1 MLGSGDQSPSSMPPS
16 HLTLPVLP
24 VFASVSVATLRM
36 TQLTSHQSS
45 DHRLSVDISPDRNVT
60 LQKITLSWS
69 LRKICWLKKVFRLK
83 ELNKKIFFLKEELKR
98 KQIIIYYGGKRFK
111 NLSIKISIQFFFCF
125 YHGGHCLLQSDVLCR
140 SFGFWIIYSNSLDIL
155 ACHNGTWR
163 NNDWPWPLPLLCP
176 AWG

>member
-1 MLGSGDQSPSSMPPS
+1 MLDSGDQSPSSMPPS

-24 VFASVSVATLRM
+24 GLPVSVLPHSAW
-36 TQLTSHQSS
+36 LTSHQSS
-45 DHRLSVDISPDRNVT
+45 DHSLSVDISPNYVT

-69 LRKICWLKKVFRLK
+69 LRKICSLTKVFCLK
-83 ELNKKIFFLKEELKR
+83 ELKIKVFCLKEELKR

-155 ACHNGTWR
+155 ACHNGTWK
-163 NNDWPWPLPLLCP
+163 NNDWPWPLTLLCP